1 MTHIREDIPR
11 RATREAYGETLVQL
25 GRERPDIVVLDA
37 DLSKS
42 TMTAKFA
49 KEFPGRFFNA
59 GIAEAN
65 LIGTAA
71 GLAFGGLVP
80 FASTFAVFATGRV
93 YDQIRQ
99 SIAYPA
105 LGVKICA
112 THAGITV
119 GADGATHQS
128 IEDIALMRVLP
139 NMTVIVPADD
149 IETCQAIR
157 AAASH
162 PGPVY
167 VRLGRHPVPRVMP
180 EQYRFEIGGAAT
192 IREGEDV
199 SIFACGVCVSTSLD
213 AALILRERGIRAE
226 VIDVSTIKPLDVQ
239 GIVRSARKCGR
250 AVTVEE
256 HNVIGGLGS
265 AVCEVL
271 SEYCPI
277 RVRRLGMQDVF
288 GQSGAPGELLEEYGL
303 TAEDI
308 VRAVEELGPFDLR

>member
-1 MTHIREDIPR
+1 MTLK
-11 RATREAYGETLVQL
+11 ATREAYGEALLQL

-42 TMTAKFA
+42 TMTAKFG
-49 KEFPGRFFNA
+49 KEFPDRFFNA

-71 GLAFGGLVP
+71 GLALGGLVP

-99 SIAYPA
+99 SVAYPA
-105 LGVKICA
+105 LGVKVCA

-149 IETCQAIR
+149 VETVQAIR
-157 AAASH
+157 AAAAH

-167 VRLGRHPVPRVMP
+167 VRLGRHPVPRVTP
-180 EQYRFEIGGAAT
+180 DQYRFEIGRAAT
-192 IREGEDV
+192 IREGGDV
-199 SIFACGVCVSTSLD
+199 CIFACGVCVSIALD
-213 AALILRERGIRAE
+213 AAQALEKRGINAE
-226 VIDVSTIKPLDVQ
+226 VVNVSTIKPLDVEA
-239 GIVRSARKCGR
+239 IVRAARKCGR

-256 HNVIGGLGS
+256 HNVIGGLGG
-265 AVCEVL
+265 AVCEEL
-271 SEYCPI
+271 AERCPVP
-277 RVRRLGMQDVF
+277 VRRVGIPDVF
-288 GQSGAPGELLEEYGL
+288 GQSGAPGELLKEYGL
-303 TAEDI
+303 TAEDVAKAAEDL
-308 VRAVEELGPFDLR
+308 VRRPRFP